1 MSNEKIEVTFEIN
14 SDMDKLLDKIVDDY
28 NLSDKSKA
36 IRVLLDY
43 VEEKETEW
51 DDMFATIRCNRC
63 WINVNLSIKGSF
75 K

>member
-1 MSNEKIEVTFEIN
+1 MSGEKIEVTFEIN

-28 NLSDKSKA
+28 NLADKSKA

-63 WINVNLSIKGSF
+63 
-75 K
+75 

>member
-1 MSNEKIEVTFEIN
+1 MSGEKIEVTFEIN

-28 NLSDKSKA
+28 NLPDKYKA

-43 VEEKETEW
+43 VDEKETEW

-63 WINVNLSIKGSF
+63 
-75 K
+75 

>member
-1 MSNEKIEVTFEIN
+1 MSGEKIEVTFEIY
-14 SDMDKLLDKIVDDY
+14 SDMDKLLDKIVDGY
-28 NLSDKSKA
+28 NLPDKSKA

-63 WINVNLSIKGSF
+63 
-75 K
+75 

>member
-1 MSNEKIEVTFEIN
+1 MSGEKIEVTFEIN

-28 NLSDKSKA
+28 NLPDKSKV

-43 VEEKETEW
+43 VDEKETEW

-63 WINVNLSIKGSF
+63 
-75 K
+75 

>member
-1 MSNEKIEVTFEIN
+1 MSGEKIEVTFEIN
-14 SDMDKLLDKIVDDY
+14 SDMNKLLDKIVEDY
-28 NLSDKSKA
+28 NLPDKSKD

-63 WINVNLSIKGSF
+63 
-75 K
+75 